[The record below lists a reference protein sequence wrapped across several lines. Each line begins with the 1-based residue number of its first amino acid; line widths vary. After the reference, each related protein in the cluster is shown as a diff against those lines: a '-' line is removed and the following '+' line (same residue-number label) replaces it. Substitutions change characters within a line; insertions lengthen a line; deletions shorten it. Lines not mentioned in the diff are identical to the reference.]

1 LSIAVILVGLWET
14 IRQMDKV
21 LIADIGVEGGGVK
34 IFGKKSESV
43 WSFWTEDTS
52 MDLDEN
58 DDEVWRSWSSE
69 PVGSLDLVLPNEWHR
84 FYPVE
89 IHPDF
94 LEWFREAYEKARS
107 TLPEDQRRYHDEHRH
122 GHWMEVLGMPG

>member
-1 LSIAVILVGLWET
+1 
-14 IRQMDKV
+14 MDKV

-34 IFGKKSESV
+34 ILGKKLESI
-43 WSFWTEDTS
+43 WSFWTEGTS
-52 MDLDEN
+52 MDMDEN

-69 PVGSLDLVLPNEWHR
+69 PVSNLDLVLPDEWHR

-94 LEWFREAYEKARS
+94 LEWFREAYEKARD
-107 TLPEDQRRYHDEHRH
+107 TLPEDERRYHDQHRH
-122 GHWMEVLGMPG
+122 GRWLEVLGMPR

>member
-1 LSIAVILVGLWET
+1 ME
-14 IRQMDKV
+14 KV
-21 LIADIGVEGGGVK
+21 LVADIGLEGGGATIYGIQK
-34 IFGKKSESV
+34 DGI
-43 WSFWTEDTS
+43 WSFWTEGTS

-69 PVGSLDLVLPNEWHR
+69 PVGSLDLVVPNDWHR

-94 LEWFREAYEKARS
+94 LEWFREAYEKARAMM
-107 TLPEDQRRYHDEHRH
+107 PDDQRRVQEKYRH
-122 GHWMEVLGMPG
+122 VRWLEVLGLPR